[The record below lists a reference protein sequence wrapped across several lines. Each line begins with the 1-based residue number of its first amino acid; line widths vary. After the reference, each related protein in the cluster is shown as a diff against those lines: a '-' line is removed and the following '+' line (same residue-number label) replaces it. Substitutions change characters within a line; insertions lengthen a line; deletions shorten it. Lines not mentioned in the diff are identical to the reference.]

1 MCSLVPV
8 PIWFQRLLAGL
19 LLLAV
24 GATSAS
30 GTVAGYRCDCGP
42 VLRLVATPDCH
53 VDVCHPGHRHEDGCD
68 SDADHA
74 TGGADHS
81 HDHPAVHADVDW
93 NHAGT
98 TTSGVASPHLFVVA
112 PCWKLVLTSPAPTAK
127 AALPEI
133 SASPPPL
140 ERHFL
145 TSVLLI

>member
-8 PIWFQRLLAGL
+8 PTWFQRLLAGL

-53 VDVCHPGHRHEDGCD
+53 LDDCHPGHRHEDGCD
-68 SDADHA
+68 SDTDHA
-74 TGGADHS
+74 SGGADHS
-81 HDHPAVHADVDW
+81 HDHPAVHAEVDW

-98 TTSGVASPHLFVVA
+98 AMSGGASPDVLVAAPLGQRIVVA
-112 PCWKLVLTSPAPTAK
+112 PSPTFWRL
-127 AALPEI
+127 LPEI
-133 SASPPPL
+133 SASPPPPK
-140 ERHFL
+140 RHFL

>member
-8 PIWFQRLLAGL
+8 PTWFKRLLAGL

-53 VDVCHPGHRHEDGCD
+53 LDDCHPGHHHEDGCD
-68 SDADHA
+68 SDTDHA
-74 TGGADHS
+74 SGGADHS
-81 HDHPAVHADVDW
+81 HDHPAVHAEVDW
-93 NHAGT
+93 NHPGT
-98 TTSGVASPHLFVVA
+98 ATLGVASPDVLVVA
-112 PCWKLVLTSPAPTAK
+112 PTGHRIVVAPKPTLPRL
-127 AALPEI
+127 LPEI
-133 SASPPPL
+133 SASPPP